1 MKRVVALI
9 ACVAWCALHA
19 TAQDVLLRMGAAI
32 GSPVPFGNIP
42 EGASGEPVI
51 GLIVAGGLRLPIDD
65 AWSIFT
71 EVQFAHY
78 GARFTTPLTNQ
89 PFVDRIEVR
98 GVDGN
103 VVMYDVETTFTGTAT
118 GRFDN
123 DYVQLPVLAGY
134 AAGAQ
139 WDLLFGPYVA
149 WLVQTG
155 TMARGVGQV
164 GIRPE
169 VVEKD
174 MTFGERMSSYDV
186 GLQGGAQWAPW
197 PDVVVDARISLG
209 LRSVFDPSFRT
220 VQYPVQNLFLH
231 LGAGLRL

>member
-1 MKRVVALI
+1 MRRPALVVMCIALL
-9 ACVAWCALHA
+9 VGHA
-19 TAQDVLLRMGAAI
+19 SAQDVLLRMGASV

-42 EGASGEPVI
+42 DGASGSPVI
-51 GLIVAGGLRLPIDD
+51 GLIAGGGLRLPIDGP
-65 AWSIFT
+65 WSVFA
-71 EVQFAHY
+71 EVQLARY
-78 GARFTTPLTNQ
+78 GSRFTTPLDQQ
-89 PFVDRIEVR
+89 PFMDKVEVR

-103 VVMYDVETTFTGTAT
+103 VVVYDVETTFTGTAT

-123 DYVQLPVLAGY
+123 QYLQVPVLIGLAVSDR
-134 AAGAQ
+134 
-139 WDLLFGPYVA
+139 WDALFGPYVA
-149 WLVQTG
+149 WLVSTG
-155 TMARGVGQV
+155 TTARGVGRV

-174 MTFGERMSSYDV
+174 MTFGDRMSKYDA
-186 GLQGGAQWAPW
+186 GLQAGAQWAMM
-197 PDVVVDARISLG
+197 DDLVVDARLTLG